1 MAITNTTLSS
11 ARNHYTP
18 LQHSILVAFL
28 SLFVI
33 TVVLLACTRFVYVF
47 VLKRKPHTFPVITR
61 GEFAFP

>member
-33 TVVLLACTRFVYVF
+33 TVVLACTRFVYVF
-47 VLKRKPHTFPVITR
+47 VLKRKPHTFPVITG